1 MPAEQ
6 AQKPDE
12 KAAKAVVSHYADLA
26 LAVFSDA
33 HATAVQLQQA
43 IDALLAN
50 PSEETLQAA
59 RQAWLAARVPYMQTE
74 VFRFGNPVVDEWEGQ
89 LNAWPLDEGLIDY
102 VEGDY
107 QHALG
112 NPGANANIIA
122 NTELQVGE
130 DKIDTSEITAEL
142 LTSLN
147 ELAGSE
153 ANVATGYH
161 AIEFLLW
168 GQDLNG
174 TGPGAGERPYTDYV
188 EGEGCTG
195 GNCDRRRTYLKV
207 ATDLLVS
214 DLQEMVEQWQ
224 PGAENYRASLE
235 AESAEN
241 GLRKML
247 FGMGSLSLGELAGER
262 MKVALEANSTEDEH
276 DCFSDN
282 THNSHFYNA
291 RGIRN
296 VYLGEYKRVDGST
309 LTGPSLASLVQGV
322 SPEVDST
329 LKTDLES
336 TEAKLQVLVESANNG
351 EAFDQLIA
359 ADNAEGQE
367 RCATRSPHWSSRPR
381 PSNRLLLPSASATST
396 RTPPI
401 TNSDRERHGRR
412 ALAPVSPFGEQ
423 PAAEPAIRRILKC
436 KSSYSISIRLLRLR
450 GLIQRSAGIPDAP
463 VVSPLLPAAG
473 RVWLPAAT
481 TKPRASSRPSPAK
494 PSRAVT
500 PR

>member
-1 MPAEQ
+1 MLRTPLWATASLLAAAISLAGCGEDKAPAEQ
-6 AQKPDE
+6 ASAPQTTTQSEP
-12 KAAKAVVSHYADLA
+12 AASTPNAVNTESAQAVVKHYADLA
-26 LAVFSDA
+26 HAVFSDA
-33 HATAVQLQQA
+33 HSTGLKLQQA
-43 IDALLAN
+43 VDALLAN
-50 PSEETLQAA
+50 PTDDTLQAA
-59 RQAWLAARVPYMQTE
+59 KEAWLAARVPYMQTE

-112 NPGANANIIA
+112 NAGATANIIA
-122 NTELQVGE
+122 NREVQIGE
-130 DKIDTSEITAEL
+130 DKLDVSEITGEL
-142 LTSLN
+142 LASLN

-174 TGPGAGERPYTDYV
+174 TNPGAGQRPVTDYI

-195 GNCDRRRTYLKV
+195 GNCDRRRTYLKA

-214 DLQEMVEQWQ
+214 DLKEMVGQWET
-224 PGAENYRASLE
+224 GVADNYRASLE

-241 GLRKML
+241 GLRKMF

-291 RGIRN
+291 KGIRN
-296 VYLGEYKRVDGST
+296 IYLGEYQRADGST
-309 LTGPSLASLVQGV
+309 LTGPSLASLVEGV
-322 SPEVDST
+322 SPEVDSD
-329 LKTDLES
+329 LKTNLET
-336 TEAKLQVLVESANNG
+336 TEAKMQVLVESANNG
-351 EAFDQLIA
+351 EAFDQVIA

-367 RCATRSPHWSSRPR
+367 KVRAAIAALVAQT
-381 PSNRLLLPSASATST
+381 ASIEKAAAALG
-396 RTPPI
+396 I
-401 TNSDRERHGRR
+401 SD
-412 ALAPVSPFGEQ
+412 LN
-423 PAAEPAIRRILKC
+423 
-436 KSSYSISIRLLRLR
+436 
-450 GLIQRSAGIPDAP
+450 PDTADHEF
-463 VVSPLLPAAG
+463 
-473 RVWLPAAT
+473 
-481 TKPRASSRPSPAK
+481 
-494 PSRAVT
+494 
-500 PR
+500 

>member
-1 MPAEQ
+1 MLRTPSWAPASLLAVAISLAGCGEDKAPVNQAAAPQATTQSQPAEEAKAQEQ
-6 AQKPDE
+6 APDE
-12 KAAKAVVSHYADLA
+12 SAAKAVVSHYADLA

-33 HATAVQLQQA
+33 HATAVELQQA
-43 IDALLAN
+43 VDALLAT
-50 PSEETLQAA
+50 PSEQTLQAA
-59 RQAWLAARVPYMQTE
+59 RQAWLAARVPYMQSE
-74 VFRFGNPVVDEWEGQ
+74 VFRFGNAVVDDWEGQ

-112 NPGANANIIA
+112 NPGATANIIA
-122 NTELQVGE
+122 NTELQIGE
-130 DKIDTSEITAEL
+130 DKIDVSQISGEL
-142 LTSLN
+142 LASLN

-174 TGPGAGERPYTDYV
+174 SNPGAGQRPYTDYL
-188 EGEGCTG
+188 EGDDCTG
-195 GNCDRRRTYLKV
+195 GNCDRRRAYLKA

-214 DLQEMVEQWQ
+214 DLQEMVGQWQ
-224 PGAENYRASLE
+224 AGADNYRASLE

-291 RGIRN
+291 KGIRN
-296 VYLGEYKRVDGST
+296 IYLGEYQRVDGST
-309 LTGPSLASLVQGV
+309 LSGASLASLVQAV
-322 SPEVDST
+322 NPELDST
-329 LKTDLES
+329 LKTDLET

-359 ADNAEGQE
+359 ADNGAGQE
-367 RCATRSPHWSSRPR
+367 KVRNAIAALVKQTAAIEQAAAA
-381 PSNRLLLPSASATST
+381 LG
-396 RTPPI
+396 I
-401 TNSDRERHGRR
+401 SD
-412 ALAPVSPFGEQ
+412 LN
-423 PAAEPAIRRILKC
+423 
-436 KSSYSISIRLLRLR
+436 
-450 GLIQRSAGIPDAP
+450 PDTADHEF
-463 VVSPLLPAAG
+463 
-473 RVWLPAAT
+473 
-481 TKPRASSRPSPAK
+481 
-494 PSRAVT
+494 
-500 PR
+500 